1 MAHKLVFS
9 PSLVLWQSD
18 FDRQAQAEVK
28 KESTPPEPAPP
39 GAGAPARRRLL
50 LLFQRLNQGLVG
62 SLGARRLNQPCPFEL
77 AACERWH

>member
-39 GAGAPARRRLL
+39 PKDYSLKEGETIRVEVPA
-50 LLFQRLNQGLVG
+50 
-62 SLGARRLNQPCPFEL
+62 ARPQS
-77 AACERWH
+77 